1 MAARREKRP
10 MPPDPEA
17 ELHQGELEVL
27 RALLS
32 NTLSA
37 RERKKLLTLLTNYRF
52 ADPLHQLI
60 FEAVGERP
68 GEKPGRLREELPA
81 RLTRKGFPEVD
92 FEKYLAPPQSPS
104 AEILSRVQA
113 WLTGNEEAPGAGR
126 TRQKFARPP
135 GRAYTHRR

>member
-1 MAARREKRP
+1 
-10 MPPDPEA
+10 MPRDPEG

-32 NTLSA
+32 NALSA

-60 FEAVGERP
+60 FEALGERP
-68 GEKPGRLREELPA
+68 GEKPDRLREELPA

-92 FEKYLAPPQSPS
+92 FENYLAPPQSSP
-104 AEILSRVQA
+104 ATILASVQA
-113 WLTGNEEAPGAGR
+113 WLTHKEE
-126 TRQKFARPP
+126 
-135 GRAYTHRR
+135 